1 MNFGSVGATCPEI
14 PRDFGT
20 AINGAEAA
28 MHTASLGAFVRLGLR
43 IWAYHASMEKN
54 KRLETAGPIASRG
67 SLSRTGVSHIDPV
80 AHLGFSGLYC
90 ISYIVFT
97 FNV

>member
-1 MNFGSVGATCPEI
+1 VQHALKFPVT
-14 PRDFGT
+14 FGT

-28 MHTASLGAFVRLGLR
+28 MQTASLGAFVRLGLG
-43 IWAYHASMEKN
+43 IWAYRASMEKN

-67 SLSRTGVSHIDPV
+67 SLLRKGVSHIDPV
-80 AHLGFSGLYC
+80 AHPGFSGLYC
-90 ISYIVFT
+90 VSYIVFT